1 MSDDPQENSDLRMD
15 KTLYQKMKDWGNSFI
30 F

>member
-15 KTLYQKMKDWGNSFI
+15 KILYQKMKDWGNSFI